1 MPAIFVANR
10 AGTRL
15 YARHAETLKEIPTP
29 ELPSPVNNQYCT
41 NSDAQPGSAA
51 DTGCH
56 NCNAFAGAG
65 GNASYASIWG
75 GNCANQ
81 VRQQCRR
88 QTARS
93 RFPFRVRLV

>member
-1 MPAIFVANR
+1 MTETLAFFAQ
-10 AGTRL
+10 
-15 YARHAETLKEIPTP
+15 TLKEIPTP

-51 DTGCH
+51 DPGCH

-65 GNASYASIWG
+65 GNKSYASIWG

-81 VRQQCRR
+81 VRQQRHR
-88 QTARS
+88 QTAGLDLYIPRAVS
-93 RFPFRVRLV
+93 LSP